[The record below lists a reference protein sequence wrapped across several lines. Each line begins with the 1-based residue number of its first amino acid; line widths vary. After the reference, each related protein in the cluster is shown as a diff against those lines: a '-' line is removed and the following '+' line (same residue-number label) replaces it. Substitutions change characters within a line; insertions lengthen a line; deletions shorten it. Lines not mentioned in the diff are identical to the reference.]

1 MYLVN
6 FHTAAA
12 LRRLKISTDGLDT
25 AMTSNS
31 AADINTHHADVVHTL
46 HPGPELKAAVENL
59 TPYFAIESIA
69 EKEGYSKVEC
79 LDDISASLEKVKEEF
94 KKEFVPKVCKI
105 FSGKTSANQSVH
117 WQVLDLVRKSF
128 FRDGTKFYL
137 SRAVHLLVF
146 QSGWSS
152 LEKLV
157 AEDDCMILI
166 PVAISGLGASTIRDR
181 TTQREMAVTF
191 EVMNE
196 LAIAGRCSIWLPQ
209 QSKIVC
215 VVLCVAAKERS

>member
-1 MYLVN
+1 MQQQHCDASKSLP
-6 FHTAAA
+6 
-12 LRRLKISTDGLDT
+12 IDGLDT

-31 AADINTHHADVVHTL
+31 TADIKTHHADFVHAL
-46 HPGPELKAAVENL
+46 HSGSELKTAIENL
-59 TPYFAIESIA
+59 TPYFAIDSIA

-79 LDDISASLEKVKEEF
+79 LDGISVALEKVKEEF
-94 KKEFVPKVCKI
+94 KKEFVPKVCEI
-105 FSGKTSANQSVH
+105 SWGETSADQSVH
-117 WQVLDLVRKSF
+117 WQILDLVKKSF
-128 FRDGTKFYL
+128 FRNGSKFYL
-137 SRAVHLLVF
+137 SRAIHLLVF

-166 PVAISGLGASTIRDR
+166 PVAISGSCTSTIRDR
-181 TTQREMAVTF
+181 TTQREITVTF
-191 EVMNE
+191 EVMDE
-196 LAIAGRCSIWLPQ
+196 LAIAGRCSIWLPP